1 LHELVNR
8 LWLANEFS
16 DAGRVIEAEAPFP
29 EEAVVEAEIR
39 NSSRPGSQARMRRR
53 VNLRTSW

>member
-1 LHELVNR
+1 